1 MTGKHQIYIRLPD
14 LSRGK
19 KGPVDPYV
27 VGFSFA
33 NLSAIE
39 VVNFIEYFMQE
50 YPSTKLADLP
60 VFENISH
67 KERMDIF
74 RGIFVAGMGQDVAG
88 LYIEILQPLRPLSY
102 ENGSGITFIDIK
114 GPVPAYCNFMPKL
127 VKDRLKQIDI
137 SADRV
142 MVPLSAGDYLGVF
155 FPEVLDG
162 MLWDASLKSFK
173 YVLIGD
179 ETAHISDILGID
191 TLDVALSKQV
201 KKVIRS
207 VENLNKVK
215 VMDFDGIHEM
225 FKEFPKNNKG
235 VI

>member
-1 MTGKHQIYIRLPD
+1 MTGKYQIYIRLPD

-33 NLSAIE
+33 NLGAIE
-39 VVNFIEYFMQE
+39 VVNFIDYFMQA

-60 VFENISH
+60 AFESISH
-67 KERMDIF
+67 KERMEIF
-74 RGIFVAGMGQDVAG
+74 RGIFVAGMGRDAAG
-88 LYIEILQPLRPLSY
+88 LYIEILQPLMPLSY

-127 VKDRLKQIDI
+127 VKDALKQSDI

-155 FPEVLDG
+155 FPAVLDG
-162 MLWDASLKSFK
+162 MLWDASLKSFR

-179 ETAHISDILGID
+179 AATHISDALDID
-191 TLDVALSKQV
+191 TLDVALSEQV

-207 VENLNKVK
+207 VGNLNRVQ
-215 VMDFDGIHEM
+215 VMTFGGIREM
-225 FKEFPKNNKG
+225 FKSFPTNNKG
-235 VI
+235 VM